1 MTRAARYR
9 LLAALYG
16 SQFLAL
22 GFFYYVLVAVLRR
35 HGVALHLIGLLQVL
49 AVFQVL
55 RFLWA
60 PLVDRY
66 GCARLGHYRGWLLL
80 LHLLMVVAVLASGP
94 LDIVADLPL
103 VLTAVGAV
111 AFLSATQDVAADATA
126 VRLLA
131 PAERGVG
138 NGIQMAG
145 SYGGFVI
152 GGNALLILYD
162 RFGWTVT
169 VVVLAALTA
178 IPLPLLLRY
187 REPAGPRPRAGPTA
201 PPGRAGGEARSRVG
215 GQVGGFFARPGAARW
230 AFVVMPLYYLGIAS
244 AYPLVTPMMVD
255 TGWRLD
261 RIGTVVIAGGGTV
274 VVVGSLVGGAVLGA
288 LGHRRAL
295 VIFGCLQV
303 VAGAGL
309 LPLTRPEPA
318 VALVLAEV
326 ALLHLAYAVT
336 GTAIFTVSMDWTRPE
351 AAGTDYTVQACFAQ
365 LCSHGA
371 GGLSLALAGAV
382 GYRTTVLLC
391 AGLGLAGTA
400 AAWLFQRRPAATAT

>member
-1 MTRAARYR
+1 VTRAARYR

-35 HGVALHLIGLLQVL
+35 HGAALHLIGLLQVL

-152 GGNALLILYD
+152 GGNAFLILYD

-169 VVVLAALTA
+169 VVVLAVLTA
-178 IPLPLLLRY
+178 VPLPLLLRY
-187 REPAGPRPRAGPTA
+187 REPAGPRPRAGR
-201 PPGRAGGEARSRVG
+201 PPRPAGRA
-215 GQVGGFFARPGAARW
+215 ARPAAGWAARW
-230 AFVVMPLYYLGIAS
+230 AVSSPGRG
-244 AYPLVTPMMVD
+244 PP
-255 TGWRLD
+255 
-261 RIGTVVIAGGGTV
+261 GGR
-274 VVVGSLVGGAVLGA
+274 S
-288 LGHRRAL
+288 
-295 VIFGCLQV
+295 
-303 VAGAGL
+303 
-309 LPLTRPEPA
+309 
-318 VALVLAEV
+318 
-326 ALLHLAYAVT
+326 
-336 GTAIFTVSMDWTRPE
+336 W
-351 AAGTDYTVQACFAQ
+351 
-365 LCSHGA
+365 
-371 GGLSLALAGAV
+371 
-382 GYRTTVLLC
+382 
-391 AGLGLAGTA
+391 
-400 AAWLFQRRPAATAT
+400 